1 MKVLKWLLI
10 VVVAL
15 LVGVIG
21 AGFVLPDTAHVE
33 RSVVI
38 NARPATVY
46 TVLNGFRQ
54 FDKWSPWAGL
64 DPNATYTVEGPLMGV
79 GAKQSWRS
87 DDPSVGAGSQ
97 EILESVPNQ
106 KIVMAL
112 VFEGFASENR
122 ASYLLQPEGEA
133 TRLLW
138 TYDSTFHGNLLGR
151 YFGLMMDGM
160 LGPDYERG
168 LVALKTL
175 VESLPATDISDLQI
189 SLETVDSHP
198 MLYISG
204 SAGPD
209 EARDVLGAIYGRI
222 GAFMAE
228 RQLQQAAPP
237 IAITRAYDDETRAWQ
252 FDAALLP
259 DRSEVDVP
267 ELSEIRLGQTYGG
280 AVLTVLNTGPYTE
293 METLYTR
300 LTAFREI
307 AGLQDNGDSWEQYL
321 TDPSTT
327 PPQQAQTRVYWPV
340 K

>member
-10 VVVAL
+10 VIVVLIA
-15 LVGVIG
+15 GVIG
-21 AGFVLPDTAHVE
+21 AGFLLPDTAHVE
-33 RSVVI
+33 RSIVI
-38 NARPATVY
+38 NARPTTVY

-54 FDKWSPWAGL
+54 FNKWSPWASL
-64 DPNATYTVEGPLMGV
+64 DPNAAYTVEGPLMGV

-106 KIVMAL
+106 KIVMDL
-112 VFEGFASENR
+112 VFEGFDSENR
-122 ASYLLQPEGEA
+122 SSYLIAAEGEG
-133 TRLLW
+133 TRLSW
-138 TYDSTFHGNLLGR
+138 TYDSTFHGNLMGR

-168 LVALKTL
+168 LASLKSL
-175 VESLPATDISDLQI
+175 VESLPADDIGALQV
-189 SLETVDSHP
+189 SLDAVDSRP
-198 MLYISG
+198 MLYMSG
-204 SAGPD
+204 SAGPAD
-209 EARDVLGAIYGRI
+209 TAEVLGSLYGRI

-237 IAITRAYDDETRAWQ
+237 IAVTRAYDDETHVWQ

-259 DRSEVDVP
+259 DRSEIEIPDG
-267 ELSEIRLGQTYGG
+267 SEIRLGQTYGG
-280 AVLTVLNTGPYTE
+280 AVLTLLHTGPYAD
-293 METLYTR
+293 MEPVYTR
-300 LTAFREI
+300 LIAYREI

-321 TDPSTT
+321 SDPTT
-327 PPQQAQTRVYWPV
+327 SPPEQAQTRIFWPV